1 MAESLASFFTNLF
14 TNLHFSKE
22 LIVFIV
28 SMMPILEVRGGMI
41 VASLLNMDPYI
52 SLIISF
58 IGNILPIP
66 FLIFLLNPIF
76 DWMKKHQKFTKF
88 VNWLEEKAN
97 KNKEKIAKYQFWGLL
112 LLVAIPLPGTG
123 AWTGCLV
130 ASVFNVPKKISVLAC
145 ILGVLGATIIM
156 WLISFGVLAKIF

>member
-1 MAESLASFFTNLF
+1 MAEGLASFFTNLF

-58 IGNILPIP
+58 IGNVLPIP
-66 FLIFLLNPIF
+66 FLIWIVSN
-76 DWMKKHQKFTKF
+76 FTSY
-88 VNWLEEKAN
+88 L
-97 KNKEKIAKYQFWGLL
+97 
-112 LLVAIPLPGTG
+112 
-123 AWTGCLV
+123 
-130 ASVFNVPKKISVLAC
+130 
-145 ILGVLGATIIM
+145 
-156 WLISFGVLAKIF
+156 